1 VEIYLTENIPVSELS
16 EYVLMEL
23 LPTLEGTAAHTDPG
37 DVPTGAYGVTNLSG
51 LKRKQGESEY
61 DFAKR
66 ALEKFE
72 QEARQVLKNRDID
85 FDTLP
90 RSVQAAMLDLTFNIG
105 SSSLGQQSGMLQGLK
120 DKDYQKAL
128 QNTLDILRAT
138 DVRGNAYSS
147 PGLAK
152 RRASLYNLVAR
163 DQGFEEI
170 DSVNV
175 TATAQGLPTYDFVGQ
190 SGPVRP
196 SVSLTTTPLDSAS
209 LQAIQQGQNSYAPIN
224 FAGITSVAETPSY
237 TVEPGDTLYSIAQ
250 KTGRSVEELRTINN
264 ILDPTT
270 LQPGITLMTEF
281 APEEEQPLVEE
292 SSFFNDLIQDYAN
305 PFLQR
310 IFGK

>member
-1 VEIYLTENIPVSELS
+1 
-16 EYVLMEL
+16 
-23 LPTLEGTAAHTDPG
+23 
-37 DVPTGAYGVTNLSG
+37 

-90 RSVQAAMLDLTFNIG
+90 RSVQASILDLTFNIG
-105 SSSLGQQSGMLQGLK
+105 ASSLGQQSGMLQGLK
-120 DKDYQKAL
+120 DKNYQKAL

-170 DSVNV
+170 NNVNV
-175 TATAQGLPTYDFVGQ
+175 TATAQGMPTYDFIGE

-209 LQAIQQGQNSYAPIN
+209 LQAVRQGQGSYAPIN
-224 FAGITSVAETPSY
+224 FAGITSVAEIPSY

-270 LQPGITLMTEF
+270 LQPGTTLMTEF
-281 APEEEQPLVEE
+281 ATEEKQPLVEE
-292 SSFFNDLIQDYAN
+292 SSFFNDLIEDYAN
-305 PFLQR
+305 PFLKR
-310 IFGK
+310 IFGR